1 MFEDNYE
8 LNKMMVMNLPI
19 IMEISEVN
27 KFDRLT
33 VLLSTMLSNVFRL
46 DRTSTYNNN
55 RTLFLMVNMIFG

>member
-55 RTLFLMVNMIFG
+55 RTLFSMVNMIFG